1 MSPTCGSAPGDPSVW
16 CDGPLHFSEDPAP
29 MTPSP
34 RLAVRALL
42 LLVSLCACQTPPA
55 PEGLHTESVNLLLGD
70 ESFRAR
76 FGRAP
81 AVGEEHL
88 RIQVHLEY
96 VLERLRRRS
105 TADLSPA
112 ARAARNRNL
121 ERLADYIRRGEFPR
135 NDGHPDARRPTFIDS
150 RGRICAVGYLLE
162 QELGPEIAEAIAADH
177 KYAFIR
183 EIDSPLLARW
193 AATTGLEL
201 EELELIQP
209 TYDSIDDEE
218 TYGPFFSLLD
228 PLDARGHVSIAPGF
242 LFDGRGDGVPVRLDL
257 SMAFTGPGGGL
268 GAYAATSLTKLTGAA
283 RSASALSNIDLGMSY
298 ARPVFS
304 GSWLV
309 LRGGL
314 LLPTGDEDEVG
325 SSLNA
330 SVAAKRPSQ
339 AVLFQPGALG
349 GRVGAS
355 LIVPSALCST
365 CGLRLDAGL
374 DVYSPF
380 HKALQLSPRWGAGF
394 SYRYQRLVTLLE
406 IAGGRYA
413 KSLSSR
419 SEIHHSMGLSFRP
432 SARSAGWLPGLSL
445 SIPLEERIK
454 RWFLGLDVTMRF

>member
-1 MSPTCGSAPGDPSVW
+1 
-16 CDGPLHFSEDPAP
+16 

-34 RLAVRALL
+34 RLAVCALL
-42 LLVSLCACQTPPA
+42 LLASLGACGTPPA
-55 PEGLHTESVNLLLGD
+55 PERLHTDSVNLLLGD

-81 AVGEEHL
+81 AVGEEQL

-105 TADLSPA
+105 TAELSPA

-193 AATTGLEL
+193 AATTGLEM
-201 EELELIQP
+201 EELEMIQP
-209 TYDSIDDEE
+209 TYSSEPSRDDR
-218 TYGPFFSLLD
+218 YGPIFSLLD
-228 PLDARGHVSIAPGF
+228 PLDGSDGHFSIGSGL
-242 LFDGRGDGVPVRLDL
+242 LFDSKRDGVPVRLDL
-257 SMAFTGPGGGL
+257 SMAFAGSCGIGP
-268 GAYAATSLTKLTGAA
+268 YAAVSLTKLTGAA
-283 RSASALSNIDLGMSY
+283 RSATALSNLDLGMSY
-298 ARPVFS
+298 ARSVFS
-304 GSWLV
+304 NSWLV
-309 LRGGL
+309 FRGGM

-330 SVAAKRPSQ
+330 SVAAKRPAQ

-349 GRVGAS
+349 GRLGAS
-355 LIVPSALCST
+355 MIVLRALCSS
-365 CGLRLDAGL
+365 CALRLDAGL

-380 HKALQLSPRWGAGF
+380 YKALQFSPRWGAGF
-394 SYRYQRLVTLLE
+394 SYRYQSLVTMLE
-406 IAGGRYA
+406 VAGGRYA
-413 KSLSSR
+413 QSLSAR
-419 SEIHHSMGLSFRP
+419 NQLHHSIGLSFRRATGRP
-432 SARSAGWLPGLSL
+432 GYQPGLSL
-445 SIPLEERIK
+445 SIPLENGIK
-454 RWFLGLDVTMRF
+454 RWFLGFDLAMRF